1 MSQTG
6 MFALLG
12 AMLVLG
18 FLANRAFQITR
29 VPDPIVLMIAG
40 VLAGPV
46 LHLVGENAFQPVIN
60 VFGTLALLLVL
71 FEGGLELNV
80 RETMRHFP
88 GGFVLA
94 FLGFVM
100 SAGMVALVARFA
112 ITGMGWSGALLIGAV
127 LGCTSSTV
135 VLPILQQVRV
145 HDSTR
150 VVLLVESSLADVIAV
165 VGVGI
170 LVDVTSLGGALL
182 GSLLGGFLSKVLISL
197 VTGGVAG
204 FLWSRVLPR
213 LLRARFWYVLTF
225 GAVLL
230 VYAGTRSIGGS
241 GLIAVLCFGV
251 TLGNIRPV
259 TRTLADAAASERL
272 SKEAYLQVLAF
283 HSELGFLIRTFFFF
297 VLGTLVQLADAELLV
312 AALGMF
318 AAIVVA
324 RALAVQASRW
334 SWQVPREDRSLVF
347 FMMPRGLVTAVL
359 AVQVIEARGADFEWL
374 SPIVF
379 LIILL
384 TSAVVV
390 LGTWRASA
398 AQAGLASTAPT
409 L

>member
-1 MSQTG
+1 MSHTAL
-6 MFALLG
+6 FALLG
-12 AMLVLG
+12 AMLVVG

-29 VPDPIVLMIAG
+29 VPDSVVLMLGG

-46 LHLVGENAFQPVIN
+46 LHLLGENTFQPVIN

-80 RETMRHFP
+80 RETMRYFP

-94 FLGFVM
+94 FLGFLF
-100 SAGMVALVARFA
+100 SAALVALVVHYAVS
-112 ITGMGWSGALLIGAV
+112 GLGWSAALLIGAV

-135 VLPILQQVRV
+135 VLPLLQQVQV
-145 HDSTR
+145 HDSTK
-150 VVLLVESSLADVIAV
+150 VVLLVEASLADVAAV
-165 VGVGI
+165 VTVGI
-170 LVDVTSLGGALL
+170 LVDVTHLGGALL
-182 GSLLGGFLSKVLISL
+182 GSLLGGFLSKVLIS
-197 VTGGVAG
+197 VIFGGVAG
-204 FLWSRVLPR
+204 LLWSRVLPR
-213 LLRARFWYVLTF
+213 FLRGRFWYVLTF
-225 GAVLL
+225 AIVLL
-230 VYAGTRSIGGS
+230 AYAGARALGGS

-259 TRTLADAAASERL
+259 TRTLADAAATERL

-297 VLGTLVQLADAELLV
+297 VLGTLVQVADVELLI
-312 AALGMF
+312 AALGVF

-334 SWQVPREDRSLVF
+334 AWRVPQEDRGLVF

-359 AVQVIEARGADFEWL
+359 AVQVIEARGADFAWL

-379 LIILL
+379 ILILL

-390 LGTWRASA
+390 LGTWRARP
-398 AQAGLASTAPT
+398 AQHDFAPSR
-409 L
+409 LPL

>member
-1 MSQTG
+1 MSQTS

-18 FLANRAFQITR
+18 FIANRAFQLTR
-29 VPDPIVLMIAG
+29 VPDPIVLMLAG

-46 LHLVGENAFQPVIN
+46 LHLVGENTFQPVIN

-80 RETMRHFP
+80 RETMRYFP

-100 SAGMVALVARFA
+100 SAGLVAVVARFA
-112 ITGMGWSGALLIGAV
+112 ITGLGWSGALLIGAV

-145 HDSTR
+145 HDSTK

-165 VGVGI
+165 VAVGI
-170 LVDVTSLGGALL
+170 LVDVTNLGGALL

-204 FLWSRVLPR
+204 FLWSRVLPL
-213 LLRARFWYVLTF
+213 LLRAKFWYVLTF

-230 VYAGTRSIGGS
+230 VYAGTRAVGGS

-259 TRTLADAAASERL
+259 TRKLADAAASERL

-318 AAIVVA
+318 AAILVA

-334 SWQVPREDRSLVF
+334 SWRVPREDRALVF

-390 LGTWRASA
+390 LGTWRVRAPQPELASA
-398 AQAGLASTAPT
+398 APT